1 MRQQSSWQTD
11 CTLLE
16 LQEVVKQG
24 TRIPFNR
31 AEMPLEA
38 RIDGKQVDHTSQRKI
53 PAIKRKIPE
62 SLGNRACCVSIGR

>member
-1 MRQQSSWQTD
+1 MR
-11 CTLLE
+11 
-16 LQEVVKQG
+16 EVSKQG

-38 RIDGKQVDHTSQRKI
+38 RMDGKQVADTSQRKI